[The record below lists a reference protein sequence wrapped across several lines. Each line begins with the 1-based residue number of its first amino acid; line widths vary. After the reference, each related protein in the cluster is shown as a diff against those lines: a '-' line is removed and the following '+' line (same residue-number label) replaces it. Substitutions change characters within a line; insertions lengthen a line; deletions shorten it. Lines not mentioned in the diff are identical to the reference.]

1 MRKLTLPVL
10 LVTAFGALLNLGA
23 ARAAEEAVKIGVLTD
38 MIGVTASY
46 DGPAEVDAVHMAV
59 DDFGGKVLG
68 KPITVVSA
76 DHQNKPDVGLAL
88 AREWLDSAGV
98 TMIMGLPNSS
108 IALGVQQLGAE
119 RKVIIIN
126 TDATTS
132 DLTRKACSP
141 YGVSWVY
148 DSYAMA
154 QGVAAEALRQG
165 GKSWFFI
172 TFDYAGGYALEND
185 ATARIVANGGRVLG
199 SVRFPPNAPDFSS
212 FLLQA
217 KGSGAKVVGLAFGGD
232 DMKNA
237 IKQAHEFGIIEGGQI
252 LAPLQLFAAD
262 IRAVGL
268 NVAQGIKLVEAFYWD
283 QDDQT
288 RAWSKRFYERN
299 KTMPTMLQAGA
310 YGAVMHYLK
319 AVQAT
324 GTVNSDAVMKKM
336 RETPINDF
344 MTHDATIREDGRVMR
359 DMYLYQVKTPAESKG
374 GDWDVY
380 KLIGTIPA
388 KDAWRPLS
396 EGGCPLVK

>member
-1 MRKLTLPVL
+1 MRTHTLPVL
-10 LVTAFGALLNLGA
+10 LVAAFATLLNLGA
-23 ARAAEEAVKIGVLTD
+23 ARAADDAVKIGVLTD

-46 DGPAEVDAVHMAV
+46 DGPGSVDAVHMAV

-68 KPITVVSA
+68 KPIVVLSA

-98 TMIMGLPNSS
+98 NMIMGLPNSS

-119 RKVIIIN
+119 RKTIIIN

-141 YGVSWVY
+141 YGMSWVY

-165 GKSWFFI
+165 GNTWFFI

-217 KGSGAKVVGLAFGGD
+217 KASGAKVVGLAFGGD

-237 IKQAHEFGIIEGGQI
+237 IKQAHEFGISEGGQI

-319 AVQAT
+319 AVEAT
-324 GTVNSDAVMKKM
+324 GTVESDAVMKKM
-336 RETPINDF
+336 RETRINDF
-344 MTHDATIREDGRVMR
+344 MTHDAYIREDGRVMR

-374 GDWDVY
+374 DWDVY
-380 KLIGTIPA
+380 KVVGTIPA